1 MFNKR
6 KAARKAKAAAEEA
19 VANTKHTFD
28 DVADFIAPH
37 AKKAANAASETFDDV
52 SRAYKKNVAPAVDKA
67 VSKVQPAVSNAYH
80 DVAKAVD
87 KEVVPR
93 IQKAWKQA
101 QLNPTVQ
108 EATDRGAAAVAALR
122 GDLSLPKPVLPE
134 PRRRRRWLRGTFLF
148 AGLAAAVAGVVWF
161 VRSFL
166 GDQEDGWTPQE
177 PNRKF
182 NEAWEKSAE
191 EVKEKVEEVVDK
203 VTDTDSDSE
212 EAKPKRS
219 EQDTEYGEGAY
230 VGDEPPADYI
240 YKGNERSMKY
250 HVPGTGGYEAC
261 NADVWF
267 NSEEAAQKAGFVKAQ
282 R

>member
-6 KAARKAKAAAEEA
+6 KAAKKARAAAEEA
-19 VANTKHTFD
+19 AAATKHSFD
-28 DVADFIAPH
+28 DVADFISPH
-37 AKKAANAASETFDDV
+37 AKKAAHVASDTFDDV
-52 SRAYKKNVAPAVDKA
+52 ARAYKKNVAPAVDEA
-67 VSKVQPAVSNAYH
+67 VSRVRPAVDAAYKN
-80 DVAKAVD
+80 VSKTVD

-93 IQKAWKQA
+93 VRKAWRQA
-101 QLNPTVQ
+101 QMNPTVQ
-108 EATDRGAAAVAALR
+108 EVSNRGAAAAAALR
-122 GDLSLPKPVLPE
+122 GDLTLSQPALPE

-148 AGLAAAVAGVVWF
+148 VGLAAAVAGVVWF

-166 GDQEDGWTPQE
+166 GDQDDGWTPQE

-182 NEAWEKSAE
+182 NEAWANPAE
-191 EVKEKVEEVVDK
+191 EVKEQVEEVVDK

>member
-1 MFNKR
+1 MFNER

-19 VANTKHTFD
+19 AANTKHALD

-134 PRRRRRWLRGTFLF
+134 PRKRRSLVRGTFIF
-148 AGLAAAVAGVVWF
+148 VSIAAAVAGVVWF

-166 GDQEDGWTPQE
+166 GDSDDGWTPQE
-177 PNRKF
+177 PNRNFKDSDW
-182 NEAWEKSAE
+182 NKPAE
-191 EVKEKVEEVVDK
+191 E
-203 VTDTDSDSE
+203 SE
-212 EAKPKRS
+212 DEKPKRS
-219 EQDTEYGEGAY
+219 EEEGKNEKNKYGDDAY
-230 VGDEPPADYI
+230 VGDEPPAEFTI
-240 YKGNERSMKY
+240 KGNERSMKY
-250 HVPGTGGYEAC
+250 HVPGTGGFEAT

-267 NSEEAAQKAGFVKAQ
+267 KSEEAAKAAGFTKAQ